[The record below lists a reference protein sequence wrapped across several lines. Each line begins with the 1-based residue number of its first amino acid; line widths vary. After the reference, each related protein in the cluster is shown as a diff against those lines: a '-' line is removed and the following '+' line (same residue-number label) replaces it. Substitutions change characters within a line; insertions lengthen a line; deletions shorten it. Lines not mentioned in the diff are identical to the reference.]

1 VHRSHLKAFK
11 MKTERGLPFPR
22 GELQLEPPRADDLT
36 DLDFVAAHADI
47 ARFSFV
53 PCADDITRMQ
63 DEPARRHPDWQ
74 QLGIVAKIET
84 AQAATNLPYI
94 IVGAADR

>member
-1 VHRSHLKAFK
+1 LKAFK
-11 MKTERGLPFPR
+11 IRAERGLLFPR
-22 GELQLEPPRADDLT
+22 GELQREPPTADDLT

-47 ARFSFV
+47 ASFSFV

-84 AQAATNLPYI
+84 AQAATNLPDI
-94 IVGAADR
+94 IVRAAGR